1 MKKLWLIVAGMAF
14 AAAPIFSQTR
24 HYEVD
29 FDAWDG
35 FNRIEISQ
43 DNSHVETSVG
53 VAFPMYFG
61 TSVLSDISYNGEW
74 GTAMA
79 DYPGFQDMRTSK
91 NFFYA
96 LEMVAL
102 HVHAGHVEMTAG
114 LRWTFMDFTFKNPAY
129 TLRGVGSGPY
139 MPASILSGEP
149 TYNYDKSKIHAT
161 YFGIPVRVGLEWGR
175 STLYVGASAE
185 LLVNGYT
192 KYKHPKERIK
202 ADAIFN
208 DFRATLEAGFSW
220 NNIGVFV
227 MYGLTPLFPNSL
239 SNARTVSFGLT
250 LGL

>member
-139 MPASILSGEP
+139 MPASILSGQP
-149 TYNYDKSKIHAT
+149 DYNYDKSKIHAT

>member
-1 MKKLWLIVAGMAF
+1 MKKLWLIVAGTAF

-139 MPASILSGEP
+139 MPASILSGQP
-149 TYNYDKSKIHAT
+149 DYNYDKSKIHAT

-192 KYKHPKERIK
+192 KHKHPKERIK

-220 NNIGVFV
+220 NNVGVFV

-239 SNARTVSFGLT
+239 SDARTVSFGLT

>member
-1 MKKLWLIVAGMAF
+1 MKKLWLITAGLAL
-14 AAAPIFSQTR
+14 AAVPMFSQTR

-29 FDAWDG
+29 FDTWDN
-35 FNRIEISQ
+35 FNKIEISQ
-43 DNSHVETSVG
+43 SDSHVETSIG
-53 VAFPMYFG
+53 IAFPMYFG
-61 TSVLSDISYNGEW
+61 TSILSDVSYNGPW
-74 GTAMA
+74 GTAVA
-79 DYPGFQDMRTSK
+79 EYPGFQDMRTSK

-96 LEMVAL
+96 LEMSAL
-102 HVHAGHVEMTAG
+102 HFHAGHVEVTAG

-129 TLRGVGSGPY
+129 TLRGMGAEPY
-139 MPASILSGEP
+139 MPATILSGEP